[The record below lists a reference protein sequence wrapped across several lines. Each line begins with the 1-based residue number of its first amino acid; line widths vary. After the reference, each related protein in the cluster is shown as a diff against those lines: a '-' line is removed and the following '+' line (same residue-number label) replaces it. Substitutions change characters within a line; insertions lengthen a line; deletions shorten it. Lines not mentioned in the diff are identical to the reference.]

1 MKKLIAV
8 LLFLMLILPSAH
20 ADVELEFV
28 FSYNLMAESFG
39 LPKLPEPYGESVYY
53 CEETGIL
60 LSVSASASNGKEQ
73 HPIIAVAATDETKLP
88 DFVMTAVCV
97 LYTLEPKGDAT
108 NLYGNMMKS
117 FIEFNRLNGM
127 MPVKAETKSGLALV
141 FSRTEDNHYM
151 FVAVK
156 P

>member
-8 LLFLMLILPSAH
+8 LLLFVLILPSAR
-20 ADVELEFV
+20 ADIELEFV

-39 LPKLPEPYGESVYY
+39 VPKLPEPYGGSVYY

-60 LSVSASASNGKEQ
+60 MSVSASAVNGEEQ
-73 HPIIAVAATDETKLP
+73 HPIIAVAATDKTKMP

-97 LYTLEPKGDAT
+97 LYTLEPKGDT
-108 NLYGNMMKS
+108 VNLYGNMMKS
-117 FIEFNRLNGM
+117 FIEFNRLHGM
-127 MPVKAETKSGLALV
+127 MPVKAETKNGLALV
-141 FSRTEDNHYM
+141 FSKTEDNHYM

>member
-1 MKKLIAV
+1 MPAMAPLYV
-8 LLFLMLILPSAH
+8 SAG
-20 ADVELEFV
+20 DRLVTV
-28 FSYNLMAESFG
+28 FGGGNVALRKIRHFDGFRIRVVSL
-39 LPKLPEPYGESVYY
+39 KVLPEVEEEADEVIL
-53 CEETGIL
+53 CEIAPATVRKYLEG
-60 LSVSASASNGKEQ
+60 AF
-73 HPIIAVAATDETKLP
+73 IAVAATDETKLP

>member
-8 LLFLMLILPSAH
+8 LLLLMMILPSAH

-60 LSVSASASNGKEQ
+60 LSVSASAFKMRST
-73 HPIIAVAATDETKLP
+73 PSATAMMVNLLP
-88 DFVMTAVCV
+88 LLSLSSILSTI
-97 LYTLEPKGDAT
+97 L
-108 NLYGNMMKS
+108 S
-117 FIEFNRLNGM
+117 I
-127 MPVKAETKSGLALV
+127 S
-141 FSRTEDNHYM
+141 
-151 FVAVK
+151 
-156 P
+156 